1 MDGSRLGLLE
11 HPCVEA
17 RQSNNSRRANRES
30 WKLGLRAPLLNVSA
44 LCVVLLQARPERLEH
59 LFTPAGR
66 RHSVPEHSPIMDDS
80 RAEVRNPT
88 TDLRMLPE
96 KHHKHTTC
104 SSWASNACELPSF
117 RQTLVCCRVT
127 SRFFFRSTL
136 SACWIH
142 RMCSSCSVVSH
153 GLWQRGLMCRLG
165 HEGFHGATTCEAPG
179 GHICDMAVLASHCL
193 NG

>member
-96 KHHKHTTC
+96 NTT
-104 SSWASNACELPSF
+104 STPLAPVGLPMRVS
-117 RQTLVCCRVT
+117 CRV
-127 SRFFFRSTL
+127 SDK
-136 SACWIH
+136 
-142 RMCSSCSVVSH
+142 
-153 GLWQRGLMCRLG
+153 
-165 HEGFHGATTCEAPG
+165 P
-179 GHICDMAVLASHCL
+179 
-193 NG
+193 